1 MKHFQNGNSLFVA
14 LVLTVLLG
22 GCTTIRY
29 EYYPP
34 NTEQGRFCI
43 TQCAGVREMCQGNEI
58 QRAQFDQA
66 MCEQR
71 ADSMYHS
78 CLRHA
83 DNKDDAKKCYRQ
95 SCFSNEDTWRCD
107 ENYRQCFVGCGGVV
121 RAIEEK

>member
-1 MKHFQNGNSLFVA
+1 MPYFLKQRPLLVA
-14 LVLTVLLG
+14 LGLIVLLS

-43 TQCAGVREMCQGNEI
+43 TQCSGVREMCQGNEI

-71 ADSMYHS
+71 AESTYRS